1 MINPQV
7 ATRTTAARPGAASD
21 EELPQYSKAQVFA
34 EWAAVTGTMSV
45 LGWGV
50 APRLADHL
58 GTRDPF
64 IDSLLICF
72 DVGLVLML
80 TLVAVLLRRE
90 RGSLSWP
97 NLRDGLRLRAP
108 RSPRTGRR
116 GGKVWWWLVPFT
128 ALSAAINALP
138 IDPDGPLP
146 RDLPLALET
155 QRIAD
160 YFHGNWSGFA
170 LLAANALLAP
180 VVEEIVFRGFLL
192 PRMRTAFGRADIYV
206 NGALFTVYHLHQP
219 WSMPEVLLDGTF
231 TAAYPSRRFRST
243 WIALV
248 AHTAPSVLIIAVVL
262 KIVL

>member
-1 MINPQV
+1 MSTSVTTRIDRQV
-7 ATRTTAARPGAASD
+7 GD
-21 EELPQYSKAQVFA
+21 DVQQYSKGAIFGVF
-34 EWAAVTGTMSV
+34 AAVTLTMSA
-45 LGWGV
+45 LGWGL

-58 GTRDPF
+58 STRDPF

-80 TLVAVLLRRE
+80 VLVAVLVRRE

-97 NLRDGLRLRAP
+97 DVRDGFRLRAP
-108 RSPRTGRR
+108 QSPKTGKR
-116 GGKVWWWLVPFT
+116 GGRVWWWVVPFT
-128 ALSAAINALP
+128 LLSAAINALP

-146 RDLPLALET
+146 RDLPLALHT

-180 VVEEIVFRGFLL
+180 IAEEIVFRGFLL
-192 PRMRTAFGRADIYV
+192 PRSQKAFGRGDIWV
-206 NGALFTVYHLHQP
+206 NGAMFTLYHLHQP

-231 TAAYPSRRFRST
+231 SAAYPSRRFRST
-243 WIALV
+243 WIAL
-248 AHTAPSVLIIAVVL
+248 ASHTAPSFLIIAVVL
-262 KIVL
+262 FMVI